1 MRSKLLAV
9 LDVVLRVP
17 PVFLVDSIFMS
28 GFGDWS
34 KLLYPAPFDS
44 VNHGADHSVQFSGHN
59 NTSVNSN
66 YTTADVQ
73 SETAEAEAM
82 HQTVRFL
89 LYLSTILAS
98 LAVFLLPTK
107 SLVSFYFWLISIV
120 LVLWSYVSNESYII
134 FMSGLSRSSLAHE
147 LFQFQDW
154 NVWYRLICNYFLQV
168 FLSLSFCYLSSR
180 VHQRDSIL
188 SKRIVGVSFIIP
200 TIISL
205 LPGSLPS
212 TSKSWISLF
221 VDDHLYDT
229 NESLYKRI
237 RALSLAL
244 SPIIALSLSLFYII
258 VNVVFHAK
266 VIVTGVWTDI
276 QWSRTIV
283 RHYGVYTLIENQWSR
298 LHVPQVR
305 EFVISGV

>member
-1 MRSKLLAV
+1 MIRGRLLAV

-17 PVFLVDSIFMS
+17 PVFLIDSIFMT

-34 KLLYPAPFDS
+34 KLLYPVTIDS
-44 VNHGADHSVQFSGHN
+44 GERTGTSFGEYASN
-59 NTSVNSN
+59 NTSFISSN
-66 YTTADVQ
+66 DSDPLSSSSSSSA
-73 SETAEAEAM
+73 SPAEL
-82 HQTVRFL
+82 HQVMRFL
-89 LYLSTILAS
+89 MYMSTIFAS

-107 SLVSFYFWLISIV
+107 SLVSFYLWLVSIV
-120 LVLWSYVSNESYII
+120 LILWSYVSNESYII

-180 VHQRDSIL
+180 VHRKDCIL
-188 SKRIVGVSFIIP
+188 SKRIVAVSFIIP

-212 TSKSWISLF
+212 TSKSWINLF
-221 VDDHLYDT
+221 ASDHITDA
-229 NESLYKRI
+229 NDSLYRRI

-244 SPIIALSLSLFYII
+244 SPITALSLSLFYIV

-266 VIVTGVWTDI
+266 IVATVLIEDI

-283 RHYGVYTLIENQWSR
+283 RHYGIYTLIENQWAR
-298 LHVPQVR
+298 LHVPQVN
-305 EFVISGV
+305 